1 MVENKEKSVIVAGV
15 DGCRGGWLMVRRR
28 IAPKAP
34 KSPESGAE
42 SGANWG
48 PEITISAS
56 WRELPAADLV
66 AVDMPIGLPASGRR
80 GCDRL
85 ARLRLGPRRSSVFL
99 DLRRPLLDFDS
110 YAAAN
115 AWAKSDG
122 AGLSKQAW
130 NLLPGIRELDEAMTP
145 ADQGRVRETH
155 PELVFAH
162 MAGAPLA
169 APKRSADGQAARRA
183 LLEAAGYDP
192 AALESW
198 LAGLDRGRARPDDL
212 YDACALAWCAA
223 RMAEGRAPSACPW
236 RARRSTPGVSG
247 WRFGFSAEA
256 QRLVAPVA

>member
-1 MVENKEKSVIVAGV
+1 MAKNKGKSIVVAGV

-28 IAPKAP
+28 ISPKGP
-34 KSPESGAE
+34 KSLDSEVDL
-42 SGANWG
+42 G
-48 PEITISAS
+48 PEIVISAS

-99 DLRRPLLDFDS
+99 DLRRPLLDFDD

-162 MAGAPLA
+162 MAGGPLA
-169 APKRSADGQAARRA
+169 APKRTAEGQAARRA
-183 LLEAAGYDP
+183 LLETAGYDP
-192 AALESW
+192 AALDAW

-212 YDACALAWCAA
+212 FDACALAWCAA
-223 RMAEGRAPSACPW
+223 RMAEGRA
-236 RARRSTPGVSG
+236 
-247 WRFGFSAEA
+247 E
-256 QRLVAPVA
+256 RLPVESPPLDPRGLRMEIWF